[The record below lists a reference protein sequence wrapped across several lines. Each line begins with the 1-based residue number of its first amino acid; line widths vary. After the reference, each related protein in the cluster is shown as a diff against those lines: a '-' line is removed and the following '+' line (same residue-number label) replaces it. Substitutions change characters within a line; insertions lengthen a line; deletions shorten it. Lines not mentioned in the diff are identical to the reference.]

1 MRGIFR
7 HFPFQ
12 CSSHMFVGVDAVGS
26 WRKVD
31 YDDVDLA
38 KRVWVK
44 EPEDEG
50 IRALQSTVQGAVKRL
65 SEDLYSGEV
74 PFGLW

>member
-1 MRGIFR
+1 M
-7 HFPFQ
+7 
-12 CSSHMFVGVDAVGS
+12 
-26 WRKVD
+26 
-31 YDDVDLA
+31 DLA

-65 SEDLYSGEV
+65 SEDLYSGEAPAV
-74 PFGLW
+74 CLCKTLRRC